1 MKIQDSVPFVTGAN
15 RGLGLAFVCELIRRG
30 ARKVYAG
37 VRDPDAVNLP
47 GVIPIQLDVNN
58 PEEVAAAAARCGDTA
73 LLINNAG
80 IAKFMDFLDPAAIET
95 ARETFEVN
103 FYGPIRMSQAFAP
116 VLGGNG
122 GGAVINV
129 LSVASWISGPSLA
142 IYAAS
147 KSAAWGFTNGL
158 RNELRAQGTQVLA
171 LHAGFI
177 DTEMSSAID
186 AAKVSPQAVAAQ
198 ALDGLEAGLDEVLAD
213 DLTRAVKQG
222 LSANPGIYL
231 TAPQR

>member
-1 MKIQDSVPFVTGAN
+1 MKIQDCIPFVTGAN
-15 RGLGLAFVCELIRRG
+15 RGLGLAFVGELVRRG

-37 VRDPDAVNLP
+37 VRDPAAFNLP

-58 PEEVAAAAARCGDTA
+58 PEEVAAAAARCGDTT

-80 IAKFMDFLDPAAIET
+80 IAEFMDFLDPAAIAA

-116 VLGGNG
+116 VLGRNG